1 MPGHLKRW
9 LTVLLNFSLLHLE
22 FFFFLT
28 WISLS
33 LEEFIQIRNEWQSIP
48 GLMRELS
55 SCWEQQC
62 PARISLKRGSRYQS
76 EHVGKQIKIQRAF
89 YFLFQ
94 CNIKKP
100 KTEVSSCDEYMRA
113 LKDGSYEI
121 TTCSGDDVF
130 YDPSVRSDSVVTQY
144 HFSCQN
150 YYLRDIF
157 NGKL

>member
-1 MPGHLKRW
+1 MIWKGKKI
-9 LTVLLNFSLLHLE
+9 NKKA
-22 FFFFLT
+22 T
-28 WISLS
+28 W
-33 LEEFIQIRNEWQSIP
+33 R
-48 GLMRELS
+48 
-55 SCWEQQC
+55 
-62 PARISLKRGSRYQS
+62 
-76 EHVGKQIKIQRAF
+76 RAF